1 MAMKSDAPDNEG
13 CVLKVRA
20 FKGIVMANLQDL
32 EFLSICGQ
40 EIFAIEVL
48 VFPYQL

>member
-1 MAMKSDAPDNEG
+1 MSMKPDAPDNEG

-20 FKGIVMANLQDL
+20 FKGIVMAYLQDL
-32 EFLSICGQ
+32 ELFSSCGEEVFAV
-40 EIFAIEVL
+40 EIL

>member
-1 MAMKSDAPDNEG
+1 MKPDAPDNEG

-20 FKGIVMANLQDL
+20 FARVVIANLQDL
-32 EFLSICGQ
+32 EFFSIRGQ
-40 EIFAIEVL
+40 EVFAIEVL